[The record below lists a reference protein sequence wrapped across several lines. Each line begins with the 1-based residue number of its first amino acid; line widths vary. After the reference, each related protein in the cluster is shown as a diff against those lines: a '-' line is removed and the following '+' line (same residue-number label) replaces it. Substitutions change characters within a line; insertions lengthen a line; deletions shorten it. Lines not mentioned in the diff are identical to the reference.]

1 MDQRLAYDRSGRG
14 EPLVL
19 LHPLGADRTVWEP
32 VMALLEPQ
40 RDVIC
45 VDLPGFGE
53 SPPLNGA
60 TPPSPSRLSSP
71 VMSLLREL
79 GLNPAEIHLAGNSL
93 GGWVALEAAA
103 SGQVA
108 SVTAIAPAGLW
119 PEPLKPKPDLARR
132 LARMALPLIGP
143 ATRSPALRR
152 LILSASMAHPERVPP
167 EQAAALVRSYL
178 RASGS
183 RTSTEPCAQGRSRCW
198 RRSPSRSRWPGQST
212 TGSLP
217 VREAPR
223 PASARSPCAG
233 VVTSPCG
240 MTRRP
245 SHAVLLDGKLAQRPA
260 ADQPLPRGSA

>member
-71 VMSLLREL
+71 VVSLLPEL

-152 LILSASMAHPERVPP
+152 LILSVSMAHPERVPP
-167 EQAAALVRSYL
+167 EQAAALVRSYV
-178 RASGS
+178 RASGFS
-183 RTSTEPCAQGRSRCW
+183 DVNRAMRAGTFTLLAEITAPITLAWPEHDRLVTRPRSAASGIREV
-198 RRSPSRSRWPGQST
+198 
-212 TGSLP
+212 SLRGCGHIP
-217 VREAPR
+217 MWDNPQAV
-223 PASARSPCAG
+223 AR
-233 VVTSPCG
+233 
-240 MTRRP
+240 
-245 SHAVLLDGKLAQRPA
+245 VLLE
-260 ADQPLPRGSA
+260 GSSRQSSG